1 MIGEMDPEPKASAA
15 KQVQDD
21 DNVDT
26 LPSGIFAKQVQGDD
40 EVGIFA
46 VLTCWGSFKNAQN
59 AP

>member
-1 MIGEMDPEPKASAA
+1 MDPEPKASAA